1 MDVETASRML
11 RKLHEVGFRISV
23 DDFGTGFSSLSYLKR
38 FSVSEL
44 KIDRSFVDDIA
55 SDAEDRSITTAIIAM
70 ARELGLKTVAEGVE
84 TAAQH
89 EVLKKLGCNIGQGYL
104 YSPPLTGSQLQDWLL
119 KRSLQKA
126 AQSRR

>member
-1 MDVETASRML
+1 ML
-11 RKLHEVGFRISV
+11 RKLHDVGFRISV

-38 FSVSEL
+38 FSVNEL
-44 KIDRSFVDDIA
+44 KIDRSFVDGIA
-55 SDAEDRSITTAIIAM
+55 GDAEDRSITTAIIAM

-89 EVLKKLGCNIGQGYL
+89 EVLRKLGCNIGQGYL
-104 YSPPLTGSQLQDWLL
+104 YSPPLAGSRLQDWLL
-119 KRSLQKA
+119 KHSPKKY